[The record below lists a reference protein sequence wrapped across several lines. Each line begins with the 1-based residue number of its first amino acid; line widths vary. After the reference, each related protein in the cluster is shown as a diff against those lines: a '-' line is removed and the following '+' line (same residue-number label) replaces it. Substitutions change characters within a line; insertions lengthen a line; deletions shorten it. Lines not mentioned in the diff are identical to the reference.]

1 LASRRGRR
9 SGSERSSSAVVHEIL
24 SQHAEPQRDRFQ
36 SKIFGD
42 AEAVAV
48 DHGVD
53 DRPGGGGNG
62 GGGAG
67 DLRDGDAAGAGE
79 DEQFALFSKIVREY
93 VVDGA
98 PNEINIR

>member
-1 LASRRGRR
+1 MPAPPRR
-9 SGSERSSSAVVHEIL
+9 H
-24 SQHAEPQRDRFQ
+24 RFQ
-36 SKIFGD
+36 SKTFGGV
-42 AEAVAV
+42 EAAAV

-53 DRPGGGGNG
+53 NGRRGGMSGGGVV
-62 GGGAG
+62 G
-67 DLRDGDAAGAGE
+67 DLRDNRAAGTEE